1 MDANNKRMAREI
13 IGLVED
19 IEIMG
24 RKRLKTRALFDTG
37 AHRTSID
44 VRLAA
49 RAELGPI
56 VKTTL
61 VKNPGRSREVRRPIV
76 EATIKIK
83 GKTFRTDANLQDRS
97 HMAFPV
103 IIGRNIISGN
113 FAIDP
118 KKNLKL
124 YEKVK
129 EDGKR
134 RTG

>member
-1 MDANNKRMAREI
+1 MAREI

-24 RKRLKTRALFDTG
+24 RKKLKTRALFDTG

-61 VKNPGRSREVRRPIV
+61 VRNPGSSREVRRPIV
-76 EATIKIK
+76 EATIRIR
-83 GKTFRTDANLQDRS
+83 GRSFRTDANVQDRS

-118 KKNLKL
+118 KNLKL
-124 YEKVK
+124 YEKVRK
-129 EDGKR
+129 ERGND
-134 RTG
+134 